1 LPQSSTEH
9 ITDFREEG
17 YKEYFKLTFH
27 EMMVF
32 QVVVIAVLLVLNTA
46 LKGRACDQFCSPVD
60 DLSVRNNL
68 SDSRVKVRLAVSATK
83 ADLLNK
89 AGRFRWFYD
98 TVPLYEENC
107 SSDSSDVCRCNLT
120 RQSTTYG
127 TPLCSWN
134 YTCDYNRNRIP
145 QYLWQA
151 DCSNS
156 SPPTELTR
164 VSGATADCQEC
175 TVYECEPINYK
186 IPVLMLESNPR
197 NCNPFSL
204 QEAVWSWEI
213 KEIPVACSCN
223 NLQQCI
229 PHDTEEEVLSLSVD
243 GPGSVLS
250 LVDRGEIKQS
260 YIWPAIVVHL

>member
-1 LPQSSTEH
+1 M
-9 ITDFREEG
+9 
-17 YKEYFKLTFH
+17 K
-27 EMMVF
+27 VF
-32 QVVVIAVLLVLNTA
+32 QVVVFAVLLVLNTA

-68 SDSRVKVRLAVSATK
+68 SNSRVNVRLTVNATK

-120 RQSTTYG
+120 RQPTTYG

-223 NLQQCI
+223 RKCRSWYCPCSAGQKGRLYLALPNKIYCSIFPGLLLWYYMPALQLCKMCGNNKMA
-229 PHDTEEEVLSLSVD
+229 V
-243 GPGSVLS
+243 
-250 LVDRGEIKQS
+250 
-260 YIWPAIVVHL
+260 